1 MNLYLSF
8 LLAAAPVPRDLP
20 LPLPL
25 PDGVLT
31 VLLVVFFLVHILFVN
46 LMVGGSVVTVVCEW
60 LGLKDARWDALGLAA
75 AKTVTVNKSLAVV
88 MGIGPLLGINLLYT
102 MQWYSANSLTGHAWL
117 MIVPLV
123 TVAFL
128 LTYLHKYTWHT
139 WTTGVR
145 KKLHLAVGMGAL
157 LLFLFIPFIF
167 LTNVNLMLF
176 PGEWEKVKGFF
187 SSLSVGNVLP
197 RYLHFLAAS
206 LAMTGLFLA
215 GWLGRTGADLAH
227 LPGFTRPELRRV
239 FYKVAA
245 YVTLAQF
252 AIGPLL
258 LFTLPSV
265 GITPRLYLII
275 FSAAGVGLVTLLF
288 LFNEIRSSDHT
299 IGRRYPLICILF
311 SVVVL
316 GMGSGRHVYRE
327 AALAEHKAQI
337 RKRSDQYAAALA
349 EFNHK
354 HESRPAP
361 AAPDA
366 AQLFM
371 NCAACHAPAMRL
383 VGPSLAEIAQI
394 YADNPAGIVTWAMA
408 PGKKRADMPQMPSF
422 AHLGEPSLMEIAK
435 LMLEKGNNP

>member
-1 MNLYLSF
+1 MNISF
-8 LLAAAPVPRDLP
+8 WLANIPVPKDLP

-25 PDGVLT
+25 PEGVLT
-31 VLLVVFFLVHILFVN
+31 VCLVVFFLVHILFVN
-46 LMVGGSVVTVVCEW
+46 LMVGGSVLVVVAEW
-60 LGLKDARWDALGLAA
+60 LGLKKPRWDDLGLAI

-88 MGIGPLLGINLLYT
+88 MGIGPLLCINLLYT
-102 MQWYSANSLTGHAWL
+102 LQWYAANSLTGHAWL
-117 MIVPLV
+117 LIIPLV

-128 LTYLHKYTWHT
+128 LTYLHKYTWDR
-139 WTTGVR
+139 WTRGVM
-145 KKLHLAVGMGAL
+145 KKLHLATGVAAM

-167 LTNVNLMLF
+167 LANVNLMLF

-187 SSLSVGNVLP
+187 SILAVGNVLP

-215 GWLGRTGADLAH
+215 GWLGRASADLSH
-227 LPGFTRPELRRV
+227 LPGFTHPELRRL

-252 AIGPLL
+252 ALGPLL
-258 LFTLPSV
+258 LFTLPKA
-265 GITPRLYLII
+265 GITPQLYALI
-275 FSAAGVGLVTLLF
+275 FSGAAVGLFTVMVIF
-288 LFNEIRSSDHT
+288 RDIREPDET
-299 IGRRYPLICILF
+299 VGRHYLLICGLF
-311 SVVVL
+311 TLVVL

-337 RKRSDQYAAALA
+337 RERTEQYAASLA
-349 EFNHK
+349 EFNQK
-354 HESRPAP
+354 HLNKPVA

-366 AQLFM
+366 EQLFM

-394 YADNPAGIVTWAMA
+394 YADNPEGIVTWAMA
-408 PGKKRADMPQMPSF
+408 PGKKRADMPQMPAF
-422 AHLGEPSLMEIAK
+422 AHLGEASLREIAK
-435 LMLEKGNNP
+435 LMLQKGQAQ